1 MGGIGEW
8 GGNNPQ
14 ADIDPD
20 TQTELGPRFPIYR
33 DSSDF
38 HLNKVLV
45 GNVQRNNYFKQL
57 SKFTTFK
64 QVVDQ
69 IYYQVEFITPWEPGS
84 HSNKSAGGM
93 CSQVNYCACE
103 RACAQRV
110 FVDLP
115 PATRINI
122 RVPDASTHMLIAY
135 SILFPP
141 NRSHVGRSPPGHKVE
156 VHFQCPV

>member
-1 MGGIGEW
+1 MPKNTYHEDWGIGEW

-69 IYYQVEFITPWEPGS
+69 VCICGRCQRDRS
-84 HSNKSAGGM
+84 SA
-93 CSQVNYCACE
+93 
-103 RACAQRV
+103 
-110 FVDLP
+110 
-115 PATRINI
+115 
-122 RVPDASTHMLIAY
+122 
-135 SILFPP
+135 
-141 NRSHVGRSPPGHKVE
+141 
-156 VHFQCPV
+156 